1 MLRNLALAI
10 FEVALLALCLSI
22 VIVAFLAA

>member
-1 MLRNLALAI
+1 MLKNLALAI
-10 FEVALLALCLSI
+10 FEIAVLAFCLSI